1 MPAKLSNGRD
11 RIGEFLKRYP
21 DLSDDD
27 RSLVRG
33 VLQRASYFDLAGLI
47 AFRTPDRCSRRQSSF
62 LDQESR
68 GDPVLVGF
76 AILAGIAV
84 AAVALVIIQW

>member
-11 RIGEFLKRYP
+11 RIGEFLKGYP

-27 RSLVRG
+27 RSLVRA
-33 VLQRASYFDLAGLI
+33 VLQKASYFDLAGLI
-47 AFRTPDRCSRRQSSF
+47 AFKTPGRCGRRQTSF
-62 LDQESR
+62 LDHESK

-76 AILAGIAV
+76 AILAGIAF
-84 AAVALVIIQW
+84 AAVALVIIQ